1 MNAAVLFITYV
12 YTFLVRLYPRDF
24 RAGFEEEMCTVFTD
38 AIAEA
43 AMRGGASLASMCW
56 REVRDWLR
64 VLLSE
69 YWLNVRMWHRG
80 MARYK
85 TDKGLG
91 TPGCGADRRKD
102 MFGNERI
109 GKWRID
115 NPRQALVAALPPL
128 LFSLGI
134 ALSWQVIGVPWH
146 TAPPWRLI
154 TGVVV
159 GLAPAAVIAIGGLI
173 ALVRR
178 LPDWGYVWVGAAMMG
193 LVLLLKVLAEE
204 RAEVGV
210 FLISPVAD
218 IIVMLVILLA
228 GLVVLSVAALRGWPH
243 AGLMSI
249 GLAATLG
256 LSLFQ
261 MVAVP
266 PFYRLDVALLSV
278 PLGLL
283 VAALTYV
290 YARGADLARI
300 AVLVGVEL
308 VNVGIAWA
316 ADRVWHDWLLARG
329 QPSPLLPLL
338 VLLTGALLAGPLLGL
353 LGRPLRGVLR
363 RAWG

>member
-1 MNAAVLFITYV
+1 M
-12 YTFLVRLYPRDF
+12 
-24 RAGFEEEMCTVFTD
+24 FE
-38 AIAEA
+38 
-43 AMRGGASLASMCW
+43 
-56 REVRDWLR
+56 
-64 VLLSE
+64 
-69 YWLNVRMWHRG
+69 
-80 MARYK
+80 
-85 TDKGLG
+85 
-91 TPGCGADRRKD
+91 
-102 MFGNERI
+102 NERT

-115 NPRQALVAALPPL
+115 NPRQALAAALPPL
-128 LFSLGI
+128 IFSLGI
-134 ALSWQVIGVPWH
+134 ALSWQVISVPWH

-154 TGVVV
+154 AGVVV

-193 LVLLLKVLAEE
+193 MALLLQALAEE
-204 RAEVGV
+204 RAEVGA

-218 IIVMLVILLA
+218 IVMVLVVLLA
-228 GLVVLSVAALRGWPH
+228 GLVVLSVAALRGWPQ

-256 LSLFQ
+256 LSLFYA
-261 MVAVP
+261 VAIP
-266 PFYRLDVALLSV
+266 PFYRRDVALLAV

-290 YARGADLARI
+290 YARGSDLVRI
-300 AVLVGVEL
+300 AVLAGIEL

-316 ADRVWHDWLLARG
+316 ADRVWQDWLLARG

-353 LGRPLRGVLR
+353 LGRPLRGVLG
-363 RAWG
+363 RAL

>member
-1 MNAAVLFITYV
+1 MNVAVLLITYV
-12 YTFLVRLYPRDF
+12 YAFLVRLYPRNF
-24 RAGFEEEMCTVFTD
+24 RADFEEEMRTVFAD
-38 AIAEA
+38 AVAEA
-43 AMRGGASLASMCW
+43 AGRGGASLASVCW
-56 REVRDWLR
+56 REVRDWPR

-69 YWLNVRMWHRG
+69 YWLNVRMCHRG
-80 MARYK
+80 MAVHK
-85 TDKGLG
+85 TDEGLG
-91 TPGCGADRRKD
+91 TPSCSASRRND
-102 MFGNERI
+102 VFENERI

-115 NPRQALVAALPPL
+115 NPRRALAAALPPL

-134 ALSWQVIGVPWH
+134 ALSWQVIGVPWY

-154 TGVVV
+154 AGVVV

-193 LVLLLKVLAEE
+193 LALLLKTLAEE
-204 RAEVGV
+204 RAEVGA

-218 IIVMLVILLA
+218 IIVMLVVLLA
-228 GLVVLSVAALRGWPH
+228 GLVVLSVAALRGWPQ

-256 LSLFQ
+256 LSLFYA
-261 MVAVP
+261 VAIP
-266 PFYRLDVALLSV
+266 PFYRRDVALLAV

-290 YARGADLARI
+290 YARGSDLARI
-300 AVLVGVEL
+300 AVLVGIEL

-316 ADRVWHDWLLARG
+316 ADRVWQDWLLARG